1 MSAGSR
7 VLTSLVRVE
16 GHQIGAGSDVV
27 PLAGEGAGSDV
38 VDPFLRRMKQNVSR
52 RRPGQ
57 AREPDV
63 PAQERSQT
71 VVPEESQ
78 RARGDFVSRNQ
89 RGKPK
94 RASSVPVKTTRAHA
108 ACTGPL
114 KAQERFLFFLFQDI
128 RVMFRNESFSLRF
141 ST

>member
-1 MSAGSR
+1 M
-7 VLTSLVRVE
+7 
-16 GHQIGAGSDVV
+16 V

-94 RASSVPVKTTRAHA
+94 RAGRISLYMHTSIKCSSKNNQGSRRLHGASQSS
-108 ACTGPL
+108 G
-114 KAQERFLFFLFQDI
+114 KISFLFYFKIFG
-128 RVMFRNESFSLRF
+128 
-141 ST
+141 